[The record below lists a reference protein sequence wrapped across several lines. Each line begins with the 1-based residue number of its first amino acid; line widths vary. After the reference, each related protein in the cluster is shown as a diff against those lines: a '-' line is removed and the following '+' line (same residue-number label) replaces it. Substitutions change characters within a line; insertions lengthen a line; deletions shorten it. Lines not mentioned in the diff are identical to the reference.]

1 MNFDLN
7 ENQKMFRDMVRDFAA
22 KEIAPLAHQ
31 MDVEADMP
39 DELIAKMKDNAG
51 HAFSCYF
58 QQLGADVQAFDMKV
72 LDQVLNVKTGATR
85 YVK

>member
-7 ENQKMFRDMVRDFAA
+7 ENQKMFRDMVRDFAT

-39 DELIAKMKDNAG
+39 DELIGKMRDNG
-51 HAFSCYF
+51 FFGLSFPEKYGG
-58 QQLGADVQAFDMKV
+58 LGVDTLTYSLVV
-72 LDQVLNVKTGATR
+72 E
-85 YVK
+85 